1 MPSFQATRLHCKKN
15 NNKLELIYFSSE
27 SWEKNKRYAEQ
38 AAALVATICLGLANQ
53 NLQSAN
59 SSQQETNQKHPAK
72 NLSINETESMNG
84 GQYTPHQAN
93 GVNTSNSNIKH
104 FKSDDSGDLNQ
115 DVWRIMIY
123 LFSFLHFSISLY
135 TKVELL
141 SC

>member
-1 MPSFQATRLHCKKN
+1 MFGLKEYITYSTFLENIRPMPTFQATRLNCKKN
-15 NNKLELIYFSSE
+15 NNKLVLIYFSSE

-72 NLSINETESMNG
+72 NLSINDTDSMNG
-84 GQYTPHQAN
+84 GQSTPHQAN

-115 DVWRIMIY
+115 DV
-123 LFSFLHFSISLY
+123 
-135 TKVELL
+135 
-141 SC
+141 